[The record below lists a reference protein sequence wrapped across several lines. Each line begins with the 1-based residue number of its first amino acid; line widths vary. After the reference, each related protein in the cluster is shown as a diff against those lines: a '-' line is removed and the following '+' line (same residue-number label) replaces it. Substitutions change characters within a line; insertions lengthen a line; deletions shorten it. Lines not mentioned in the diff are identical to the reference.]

1 VNAIPICI
9 IIIINF
15 NLNCNLLLLQVALFL
30 PTSTQPQN
38 GVAAKVGGHFF
49 SPLLSAQ

>member
-1 VNAIPICI
+1 VKAILICI
-9 IIIINF
+9 NTIINF
-15 NLNCNLLLLQVALFL
+15 NQNCNLLLLQVALFL
-30 PTSTQPQN
+30 PTSTQPQH